1 MGTRTDP
8 SFSSA
13 HDLVSIDVMPLTV
26 VASHHLCSIIAS
38 STKKRKSKP
47 HKVAF
52 DERDFAPANSQAVEP
67 SVINVAACFGPAVER
82 AQFNQDVVVGALILF
97 DRFVSA
103 LPRHDLAWS
112 WRILLL
118 LSMCIVQKL
127 IDDESLS
134 SDQFAELWDDATASS
149 ALAYKITARQ
159 VASLETELLKVVCF
173 EVYIASKDW
182 HKINARLREIWLRKY
197 HSTPFSLAL
206 RNDNVKRTFQRREAK
221 ERATG

>member
-26 VASHHLCSIIAS
+26 VASHHLCTIIAS
-38 STKKRKSKP
+38 NAKKRKSKMQ
-47 HKVAF
+47 KSVF
-52 DERDFAPANSQAVEP
+52 DERDLAPPNCEAVKP
-67 SVINVAACFGPAVER
+67 DVINVAAFFGLAVER

-112 WRILLL
+112 WRLLLL

-127 IDDESLS
+127 IDDEALG
-134 SDQFAELWDDATASS
+134 SDQFAELWDDATATSS
-149 ALAYKITARQ
+149 LAYKITAKQ
-159 VASLETELLKVVCF
+159 VAGLETELLKVMRF

-182 HKINARLREIWLRKY
+182 HKINARLRALWLRKY

-206 RNDNVKRTFQRREAK
+206 RNDDVKRTFQRREAK